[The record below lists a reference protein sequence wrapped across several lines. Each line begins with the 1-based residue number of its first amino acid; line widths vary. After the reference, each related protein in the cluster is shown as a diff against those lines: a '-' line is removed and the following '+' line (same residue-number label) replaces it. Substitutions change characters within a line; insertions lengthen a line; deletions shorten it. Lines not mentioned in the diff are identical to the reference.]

1 MFSLLVT
8 FFGLLLVTFVIGR
21 LMPADPVLAAVGD
34 RASVSTYNQVRAE
47 MGLDLPIWHQFLIY
61 AWKVLHGDFGMSILT
76 AQPVLEDIAGC
87 FPPPPSSPP
96 SASSSA
102 SSSASRSASGRR
114 SIATACWT
122 TSCGFWAS
130 SDIRC
135 RSSGSG
141 IMGLLVFYLKLEWVG
156 GPGRL
161 DVYLDGE
168 VPTVTGM
175 ILVDSLLAGDWEV
188 FDNAFSHI
196 ILPATLLGYYSL
208 AYICRMTRSLM
219 LEQLNQ
225 EYLITARVK
234 GLSERRVIWRHAF
247 GNIQVP
253 LITVVALAFANI
265 LEGSVLTETVFAWP
279 GIGRYI
285 TTALLAADMNA
296 VLGGTVVVG
305 AGLYRHESAV
315 GPALPDRGS
324 PGAMSVNPTSL
335 AVPTGLKAWLLTDTP
350 GSGWQA
356 ACGRAFRGWRSFAR
370 NPLGLVGLGIVV
382 ILLLCAAFA
391 PWIAT
396 ADPTSQDLALRL
408 QPPSE
413 AHWLGTDRM
422 GRDTFSNLVYGSRVT
437 LYIVVLVLVIAAPIG
452 LLIGSTAGYLG
463 GKTDQVLMRVTDIF
477 FSFPRLVLA
486 LAFVASLGP
495 GLNNAIIAIAL
506 TAWPA
511 YARVARAETLAVRRS
526 DFISAVR
533 AQGAGSW
540 RIIFRHIMPLSCPRS
555 SCVPPST
562 WPVSS

>member
-1 MFSLLVT
+1 MSKPAIASASAVDASLPAEDSVSSLHGLRRWLLGGGGLIFSLLVT

-34 RASVSTYNQVRAE
+34 RASLSTYNQVRAE

-76 AQPVLEDIAGC
+76 AQPVLDDIRRV
-87 FPPPPSSPP
+87 FP
-96 SASSSA
+96 
-102 SSSASRSASGRR
+102 
-114 SIATACWT
+114 ATAELATVGIIIGIVFGIPLGVW
-122 TSCGFWAS
+122 SAVYRNSLLDHVMRVLGLIGYSVPIFWL
-130 SDIRC
+130 
-135 RSSGSG
+135 G

-161 DVYLDGE
+161 DVYLDGQ

-219 LEQLNQ
+219 LEQLNH

-305 AGLYRHESAV
+305 LVYIGMNLLSDLLYRIV
-315 GPALPDRGS
+315 DP
-324 PGAMSVNPTSL
+324 
-335 AVPTGLKAWLLTDTP
+335 
-350 GSGWQA
+350 
-356 ACGRAFRGWRSFAR
+356 RAR
-370 NPLGLVGLGIVV
+370 
-382 ILLLCAAFA
+382 
-391 PWIAT
+391 
-396 ADPTSQDLALRL
+396 
-408 QPPSE
+408 
-413 AHWLGTDRM
+413 
-422 GRDTFSNLVYGSRVT
+422 
-437 LYIVVLVLVIAAPIG
+437 
-452 LLIGSTAGYLG
+452 
-463 GKTDQVLMRVTDIF
+463 
-477 FSFPRLVLA
+477 
-486 LAFVASLGP
+486 
-495 GLNNAIIAIAL
+495 
-506 TAWPA
+506 
-511 YARVARAETLAVRRS
+511 
-526 DFISAVR
+526 
-533 AQGAGSW
+533 
-540 RIIFRHIMPLSCPRS
+540 
-555 SCVPPST
+555 
-562 WPVSS
+562 